1 MKAKLTIAAALLVF
15 SALPAAGQRVIS
27 AGMNPDQVRGTF
39 GAPAR
44 TRNEGEWS
52 YWFYSNGCPNR
63 CGSDDVVFFRNDQVV
78 AAVLRGRARRI
89 SAPPAA
95 DAIARAGGNAGS
107 SDIRLNAAAENDGDG
122 PGNSVRGRGPER
134 IIVKGRSRDRDDNPD
149 NDSDVVD
156 GDSPARVGG
165 VSVESGAAVAPPARS
180 GSDAARN
187 GQGTVIR
194 GGGQGVTTG
203 GAVIDGGGVTRGL
216 SRSPTGSQGTNGRT
230 VTGSGPITAG
240 GQPAVELTDS
250 TQTNRA
256 TNVDD
261 TRAERES
268 QVTRT
273 TVPNQPD
280 TIQARRRDRENSVTP
295 RVVPRP

>member
-1 MKAKLTIAAALLVF
+1 MKAKLTIAAALLMF
-15 SALPAAGQRVIS
+15 SALPAAAQRVIS
-27 AGMNPDQVRGTF
+27 AGMNPGQVRGTF
-39 GAPAR
+39 GTPAR
-44 TRNEGEWS
+44 TREEGEWT

-63 CGSDDVVFFRNDQVV
+63 CGSDDVVFFRNEQVV

-95 DAIARAGGNAGS
+95 DAIAQAGGSAGS
-107 SDIRLNAAAENDGDG
+107 GAIRLNAAPANDGDG
-122 PGNSVRGRGPER
+122 PGNDFSRRPPER
-134 IIVKGRSRDRDDNPD
+134 IIVKGRSRDRDDDPD
-149 NDSDVVD
+149 NDSEVVD
-156 GDSPARVGG
+156 QGPARVGG
-165 VSVESGAAVAPPARS
+165 VSVEPGSAVAPPARS
-180 GSDAARN
+180 GSDAARS
-187 GQGTVIR
+187 GQGTIIR
-194 GGGQGVTTG
+194 GGAVVDGGEG
-203 GAVIDGGGVTRGL
+203 GATRGL
-216 SRSPTGSQGTNGRT
+216 SRSPTGAQGTNGRT

-250 TQTNRA
+250 TQTARA

-261 TRAERES
+261 TRSERES